1 MFENLEKRTGIKMK
15 ENAQIPKQEFV
26 PKHYSIFS
34 DIIYFIKYFKKYE
47 PVVLYFSIL
56 EIILSAIVPLTGI
69 YLPKIAID
77 LITKEATIQ
86 EAVTIL
92 VSFTLLMAAVCTLKT
107 AAASGKYN
115 YYNAQRDQFVGFLF
129 LKTLK
134 IPYKYTETG
143 DVKKVYWKAFDALY
157 SGDWSALSRMVTGTI
172 GISINILCFLLYS
185 TVIGTLDLWLLL
197 VLDALAF
204 ASYALDLCQIH
215 YEESLRDEFAE
226 ANKKYY
232 CTLNSM
238 EHTKGAKDI
247 RIFGMKHWLV
257 QIRDMVIEQQ
267 RGINQKIFRK
277 RSFYEKAGFLLSMG
291 RDLGA
296 YTFLLHQA
304 LEGTLDAGGFVLYFG
319 AITGFSGF
327 ITGIMNSL
335 AELRSAANSTDYLR
349 AYMELPE
356 EDTSSGSRH
365 TSELSM
371 PVCIEF
377 KDVSFAY
384 QDASEDMEDNNNS
397 DNSSKIKKNKKN
409 VFDHL
414 NLKINAGEK
423 IALVGVNG
431 AGKTTF
437 VKLLC
442 GMYDPGS
449 GQILINGIDRNEFP
463 KEELYGLF
471 SAVFQEQLVFPFTL
485 GENIAMDRA
494 ENINATRAWDA
505 IARAG
510 LKELFEEKNID
521 LKTYMTKEIMK
532 NGTDLSGGQQ
542 QRLLLARALYKD
554 APVLV
559 LDEPTAALDPVAE
572 SEVYNSYNKYSQGK
586 TALFI
591 SHRLAS
597 TRFSD
602 RIIMLEDGK
611 IIEEGSHNDLM
622 QLNGK
627 YAEMFHIQS
636 NYYEEGET
644 E

>member
-277 RSFYEKAGFLLSMG
+277 RFCFRWEETWGLIHSFC
-291 RDLGA
+291 
-296 YTFLLHQA
+296 T
-304 LEGTLDAGGFVLYFG
+304 
-319 AITGFSGF
+319 
-327 ITGIMNSL
+327 
-335 AELRSAANSTDYLR
+335 
-349 AYMELPE
+349 
-356 EDTSSGSRH
+356 RH
-365 TSELSM
+365 
-371 PVCIEF
+371 
-377 KDVSFAY
+377 
-384 QDASEDMEDNNNS
+384 
-397 DNSSKIKKNKKN
+397 
-409 VFDHL
+409 
-414 NLKINAGEK
+414 
-423 IALVGVNG
+423 
-431 AGKTTF
+431 
-437 VKLLC
+437 
-442 GMYDPGS
+442 
-449 GQILINGIDRNEFP
+449 
-463 KEELYGLF
+463 
-471 SAVFQEQLVFPFTL
+471 
-485 GENIAMDRA
+485 
-494 ENINATRAWDA
+494 
-505 IARAG
+505 
-510 LKELFEEKNID
+510 
-521 LKTYMTKEIMK
+521 
-532 NGTDLSGGQQ
+532 
-542 QRLLLARALYKD
+542 
-554 APVLV
+554 
-559 LDEPTAALDPVAE
+559 
-572 SEVYNSYNKYSQGK
+572 
-586 TALFI
+586 
-591 SHRLAS
+591 
-597 TRFSD
+597 
-602 RIIMLEDGK
+602 
-611 IIEEGSHNDLM
+611 
-622 QLNGK
+622 
-627 YAEMFHIQS
+627 
-636 NYYEEGET
+636 
-644 E
+644 

>member
-1 MFENLEKRTGIKMK
+1 MK
-15 ENAQIPKQEFV
+15 ENAQIPNQEFV
-26 PKHYSIFS
+26 PKHYSIIS
-34 DIIYFIKYFKKYE
+34 DIIYFIRYFKEYE
-47 PVVLYFSIL
+47 PVVLFFSML

-77 LITKEATIQ
+77 LITRKASIQ
-86 EAVTIL
+86 EAVVIL
-92 VSFTLLMAAVCTLKT
+92 VLFTVLMAAVCTLKT
-107 AAASGKYN
+107 AVAAGKYN
-115 YYNAQRDQFVGFLF
+115 YYNAQRDHFIGLLF
-129 LKTLK
+129 IKKLK
-134 IPYKYTETG
+134 IPYKYTESG
-143 DVKKVYWKAFDALY
+143 DMKKVYWKAYDALC
-157 SGDWSALSRMVTGTI
+157 SGDWSALSRMVTGTV

-197 VLDALAF
+197 VIDALAF
-204 ASYALDLCQIH
+204 ASYAMNLCQIH
-215 YEESLRDEFAE
+215 YEESFRDEFAE
-226 ANKKYY
+226 TNKKYY
-232 CTLNSM
+232 CILNSM
-238 EHTKGAKDI
+238 EHPKSAKDI

-257 QIRDMVIEQQ
+257 QLRDIVIEQQ

-296 YTFLLHQA
+296 YAFLLYQA
-304 LEGTLDAGGFVLYFG
+304 LEGIIDAGGFVLYFG
-319 AITGFSGF
+319 AISGFSGF

-335 AELRSAANSTDYLR
+335 AELRSAANSADYLR

-356 EDTSSGSRH
+356 EDTSSGNRH
-365 TSELSM
+365 VSGLEFPL
-371 PVCIEF
+371 CIEF
-377 KDVSFAY
+377 RDVSFAY
-384 QDASEDMEDNNNS
+384 QDAAEDIEDNGDM
-397 DNSSKIKKNKKN
+397 DNSHEVKKEKKKI
-409 VFDHL
+409 FDHL
-414 NLKINAGEK
+414 NIRINAGEK

-442 GMYDPGS
+442 GMYEPDS

-463 KEELYGLF
+463 KKELYGLF
-471 SAVFQEQLVFPFTL
+471 SAIFQEQLIFPFTL

-494 ENINATRAWDA
+494 ENINEKRAWDA
-505 IARAG
+505 IDRAG
-510 LKELFEEKNID
+510 LKEVFEEKNID
-521 LKTYMTKEIMK
+521 LKTYMTRYIMK
-532 NGTDLSGGQQ
+532 SGANLSGGQQ

-554 APVLV
+554 SPVLV
-559 LDEPTAALDPVAE
+559 LDEPTAALDPIAE

-636 NYYEEGET
+636 NYYDEGEKG
-644 E
+644 

>member
-1 MFENLEKRTGIKMK
+1 MK
-15 ENAQIPKQEFV
+15 ENAQATKQEFV
-26 PKHYSIFS
+26 PKHYSILS

-47 PVVLYFSIL
+47 PLVLYFSLL
-56 EIILSAIVPLTGI
+56 EIILSAVVPLTGI

-77 LITKEATIQ
+77 LVTRKAAIQ

-92 VSFTLLMAAVCTLKT
+92 VLFTLLMVAVCTLKT
-107 AAASGKYN
+107 AVASGKYN

-129 LKTLK
+129 LKKLK
-134 IPYKYTETG
+134 IPYKYTESG
-143 DVKKVYWKAFDALY
+143 DMKKVYWKAFDSLS

-197 VLDALAF
+197 VLNALAF
-204 ASYALDLCQIH
+204 TSYALNLRQIH

-226 ANKKYY
+226 TNKKYY
-232 CTLNSM
+232 CVLNSM

-247 RIFGMKHWLV
+247 RIFGMKHWLI
-257 QIRDMVIEQQ
+257 QLRDIVIEQQ
-267 RGINQKIFRK
+267 RMVNQKLSRK
-277 RSFYEKAGFLLSMG
+277 RSFYEKASFLLSAG

-296 YTFLLHQA
+296 YTFLLYQA
-304 LEGTLDAGGFVLYFG
+304 LEGTIDAGGFVLYFG
-319 AITGFSGF
+319 AITGFSAF
-327 ITGIMNSL
+327 ITGIMNCL
-335 AELRSAANSTDYLR
+335 AELRSAANSTNYLR
-349 AYMELPE
+349 AYMELPD

-365 TSELSM
+365 TSELSL
-371 PVCIEF
+371 PLCIEF
-377 KDVSFAY
+377 KDVSFTY
-384 QDASEDMEDNNNS
+384 QDAAEDTEDNS
-397 DNSSKIKKNKKN
+397 ASGKN

-414 NLKINAGEK
+414 NIKINAGEK

-442 GMYDPGS
+442 GMYDPDS

-463 KEELYGLF
+463 RKELYGLF
-471 SAVFQEQLVFPFTL
+471 SAVFQEQLIFPFTF

-494 ENINATRAWDA
+494 ENINAGKAWDA
-505 IARAG
+505 IAKAG
-510 LKELFEEKNID
+510 LKELFEEKNIN
-521 LKTYMTKEIMK
+521 LKTYMTKGIMK
-532 NGTDLSGGQQ
+532 NGVNLSGGQQ

-602 RIIMLEDGK
+602 RIIMLEEGK